1 MASLTPGCVDRNF
14 QRHFRKF
21 SQKLV
26 QAFSLARIWLSR
38 HPVAAIGIFLLSIVI
53 SSSIFAPV
61 LAPQAP
67 EIQDLDHILALPSGQ
82 HLLGTDALGR
92 DILSRLMW
100 AGRISL
106 AIATVVLC
114 LSLLIGGSIGLVAGF
129 YGGWIDELCMRGI
142 DLFLSIP
149 TLILALALIGTLG
162 TGLQNMTLA
171 LTISWFPAY
180 ARLVRS
186 QVLVLKNQD
195 FITAAITLGGS
206 SWHMLWHHY
215 LPSLVGVVVVQLSLD
230 VGAVVLAIAGL
241 SFIGLGVQPPMPE
254 WGTMLVDA
262 RPLMQVAPHTVM
274 APGLA
279 IFATVFGFHALSEA
293 LENWLEPRN

>member
-1 MASLTPGCVDRNF
+1 VD
-14 QRHFRKF
+14 QHPQKHFEKF
-21 SQKLV
+21 AQKFL
-26 QAFSLARIWLSR
+26 LAKRWLSQY
-38 HPVAAIGIFLLSIVI
+38 PVTAIGIFLLLIII
-53 SSSIFAPV
+53 SSSILAPI

-67 EIQDLDHILALPSGQ
+67 DAQDLDHILALPSWQ

-92 DILSRLMW
+92 DLLSRLMW

-106 AIATVVLC
+106 AIATIVLS
-114 LSLLIGGSIGLVAGF
+114 LSLLIGGTIGFVAGF
-129 YGGWIDELCMRGI
+129 YGGWLDELWMRGM

-162 TGLQNMTLA
+162 TGLQTMTLA

-206 SWHMLWHHY
+206 SWHILWHHY

-241 SFIGLGVQPPMPE
+241 SFIGLGVQPPTPE

-262 RPLMQVAPHTVM
+262 RPLMQVAPHTVIT
-274 APGLA
+274 PGLA
-279 IFATVFGFHALSEA
+279 IFATVFGFHTLSEA
-293 LENWLEPRN
+293 LENWLEPRK

>member
-1 MASLTPGCVDRNF
+1 MASLTPGCVD
-14 QRHFRKF
+14 QHPQKHFEKF
-21 SQKLV
+21 AQKFL
-26 QAFSLARIWLSR
+26 LAKRWLSQY
-38 HPVAAIGIFLLSIVI
+38 PVTAIGIFLLLIII
-53 SSSIFAPV
+53 SSSILAPI

-67 EIQDLDHILALPSGQ
+67 DAQDLDHILALPSWQ

-92 DILSRLMW
+92 DLLSRLMW

-106 AIATVVLC
+106 AIATIVLS
-114 LSLLIGGSIGLVAGF
+114 LSLLIGGTIGFVAGF
-129 YGGWIDELCMRGI
+129 YGGWLDELWMRGM

-162 TGLQNMTLA
+162 TGLQTMTLA

-206 SWHMLWHHY
+206 SWHILWHHY

-241 SFIGLGVQPPMPE
+241 SFIGLGVQPPTPE

-262 RPLMQVAPHTVM
+262 RPLMQVAPHTVIT
-274 APGLA
+274 PGLA
-279 IFATVFGFHALSEA
+279 IFATVFGFHTLSEA
-293 LENWLEPRN
+293 LENWLEPRK